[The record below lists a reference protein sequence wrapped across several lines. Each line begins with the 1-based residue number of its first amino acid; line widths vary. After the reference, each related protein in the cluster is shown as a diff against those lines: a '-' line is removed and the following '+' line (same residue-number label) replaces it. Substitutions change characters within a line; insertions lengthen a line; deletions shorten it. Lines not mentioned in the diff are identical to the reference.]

1 MLANRLPCLFKSGNF
16 AGSVWESGSNS
27 SASRCRMTVLPVLWI
42 VWGVVAAILLILL
55 GYRGTLTRYEEDQ
68 IFLDQATSLEAREQ
82 SDIQR
87 KLEKIRPYLVGTLW
101 VIGALTVAILGLYV
115 QDAIQRLM

>member
-1 MLANRLPCLFKSGNF
+1 
-16 AGSVWESGSNS
+16 
-27 SASRCRMTVLPVLWI
+27 MTVLPVLWI
-42 VWGVVAAILLILL
+42 VWGVVAAILLVLL

-82 SDIQR
+82 GDIQK
-87 KLEKIRPYLVGTLW
+87 KLDKIRPYLVGTLW

-115 QDAIQRLM
+115 QDAIRHLM

>member
-1 MLANRLPCLFKSGNF
+1 
-16 AGSVWESGSNS
+16 
-27 SASRCRMTVLPVLWI
+27 MTVLPVLWI

-82 SDIQR
+82 GDIQK
-87 KLEKIRPYLVGTLW
+87 KLEKIRPYLVATLW
-101 VIGALTVAILGLYV
+101 VIGALTVVILGLYI
-115 QDAIQRLM
+115 QDAIHHLM